1 MRHFNRMSW
10 DCCGSN
16 QALLVSCCLH
26 LSFFLSESFNC
37 LKFGL
42 ARDLNDL
49 RWKRKARCAEWRHGG
64 GRGAGFFKPDH
75 YLCLLLWGSHNS
87 FETPHLGESSVCL
100 SSFPLF
106 LYEVQWISFNHW
118 PSVSLMETHTL
129 TVPYARLRSN
139 TCTDFQASSFLQI
152 LCLLLPRTDLRKS
165 S

>member
-75 YLCLLLWGSHNS
+75 YLCLLLWGGHNS

-100 SSFPLF
+100 SSFPFFFFVWSSVNLF
-106 LYEVQWISFNHW
+106 Q
-118 PSVSLMETHTL
+118 SLAQRVINGDAHPQSPL
-129 TVPYARLRSN
+129 
-139 TCTDFQASSFLQI
+139 CQASVKHLYQFSSLILPPDTVFFYLEQI
-152 LCLLLPRTDLRKS
+152 
-165 S
+165 

>member
-75 YLCLLLWGSHNS
+75 YLCLLLWGGHNS

-100 SSFPLF
+100 SSFPFFFVWSSVNLF
-106 LYEVQWISFNHW
+106 Q
-118 PSVSLMETHTL
+118 SLAQRVINGDAHPQSPL
-129 TVPYARLRSN
+129 
-139 TCTDFQASSFLQI
+139 CQASVKHLYRFSSLI
-152 LCLLLPRTDLRKS
+152 LPPDTLS
-165 S
+165 SST

>member
-75 YLCLLLWGSHNS
+75 YLCLLLWGGHNS

-100 SSFPLF
+100 SSESVFFVWSSVNLFQSLAQRVINGDAHPQSPL
-106 LYEVQWISFNHW
+106 
-118 PSVSLMETHTL
+118 
-129 TVPYARLRSN
+129 
-139 TCTDFQASSFLQI
+139 CQASVKHLYRFSSLI
-152 LCLLLPRTDLRKS
+152 LPPDTLS
-165 S
+165 SST